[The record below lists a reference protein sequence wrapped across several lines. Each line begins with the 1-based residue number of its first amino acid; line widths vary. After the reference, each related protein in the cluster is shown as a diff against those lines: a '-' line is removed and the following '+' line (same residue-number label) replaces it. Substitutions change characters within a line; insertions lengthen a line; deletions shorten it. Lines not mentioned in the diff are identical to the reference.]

1 MDQLSTEYIELPDIK
16 LAIRRAGDG
25 TPLILLHGNSG
36 SKATFKRYQTD
47 YFAVYHT
54 IAVDSRGH
62 GESISTDEAY
72 SINQYSDDVIG
83 LCQAMGIRQTYVI
96 GYSDGG
102 NICLFLAK
110 KAPQLFTKI
119 VAISP
124 NYLVSGTTDGSLKL
138 FQNTAKVFRLLG
150 KLGINTKKPLMRFQ
164 LMLEDIG
171 LSDEDLQSIQANM
184 MILYAEKDMIK
195 EDHILQMGRLIPDV
209 KVQKIDGCSHL
220 SIVDKPAAIQAMRHF
235 LAE

>member
-1 MDQLSTEYIELPDIK
+1 MSNLPTEYVELPDIK
-16 LAIRRAGDG
+16 LAIRQAGDG
-25 TPLILLHGNSG
+25 TSLILLHGNSG
-36 SKATFKRYQTD
+36 SKTTFKRYHAE
-47 YFAVYHT
+47 YFSEYHT
-54 IAVDSRGH
+54 IAIDSRGH

-83 LCQAMGIRQTYVI
+83 FCRAKGIDRAYVI

-102 NICLFLAK
+102 NIALFLAK

-124 NYLVSGTTDGSLKL
+124 NYLVSGATDGSLKL
-138 FQNTAKVFRLLG
+138 FQNIAKVFRFFG
-150 KLGINTKKPLMRFQ
+150 KLGINTQKPLMRFQ

-171 LSDEDLQSIQANM
+171 LSDEDLQNIHANM

-195 EDHILQMGRLIPDV
+195 EDHIFQMGRLIPGV
-209 KVQKIDGCSHL
+209 KVQKIMKCSHL
-220 SIVDKPAAIQAMRHF
+220 SIVQKPEAIEAMRRYF
-235 LAE
+235 AE